1 MLANRAVDAKYC
13 NTERPG
19 EVTKDPINTENGQ
32 MILIYPHPDPNHYT
46 MPTQHDEQTIGIN
59 YDDDGS
65 MMLAATEEQP
75 EQLPEAATSSAKK

>member
-1 MLANRAVDAKYC
+1 
-13 NTERPG
+13 
-19 EVTKDPINTENGQ
+19 
-32 MILIYPHPDPNHYT
+32 